1 MADQARRPRLTR
13 RQMLRNA
20 GGLLAGATFPAISQA
35 APAADPGQATRT
47 PQAPGDRAVAPADVT
62 RQLARY
68 MAESRDRP
76 LPPDVAREAKHRI
89 LDTLAA
95 MISGSRL
102 KPGELAIRYAR
113 AQGGVPEASIVAT
126 PIRTSAVTAALTN
139 GMFAHAD
146 ETDDFEPFTKAHPG
160 CAVVPAAMA
169 VAERHDRS
177 GRELLNA
184 VTLGYDVCCRWLLAL
199 GAAHVR
205 ATHRSAEGVS
215 ATFGAA
221 AAAASLAR
229 LDEQGMRYALSYAAQ
244 QVSGVWSWER
254 DLEHVEKAFDFAG
267 MGARNGVTAAL
278 MVQAGFTGVPD
289 VLEGE
294 NNALEA
300 HSTQP
305 HPAEM
310 VNGLG
315 SRFFV
320 METAIKTFSV
330 GYPVQSPLDAFLFL
344 RREHA
349 LTTRNVDRIIVRLPE
364 DGAAIVNDRPMPDV
378 NCQYLIAV
386 ALIDGGLSFDASHSY
401 ERMKDRDVLAIKR
414 RVELVADRALMDPSA
429 PRSGQ
434 VEVVLT
440 DGTRVSHFTK
450 YPPGTKE
457 SPLDTAAVNAK
468 ARSLI
473 APVLGAERADAI
485 IRRVNDLEST
495 TSTRDLVRQLVIR
508 QG

>member
-1 MADQARRPRLTR
+1 
-13 RQMLRNA
+13 MLRNA
-20 GGLLAGATFPAISQA
+20 GGLIAGAALPARALAAA
-35 APAADPGQATRT
+35 APQAGAER
-47 PQAPGDRAVAPADVT
+47 PVAGAEVT
-62 RQLARY
+62 GVLARY
-68 MAESRDRP
+68 MAESTTRA
-76 LPPDVAREAKHRI
+76 LTPDVTREAKHRI

-113 AQGGVPEASIVAT
+113 TQGGVAEASIVAT
-126 PIRTSAVTAALTN
+126 SIRTSAVTAALAN

-146 ETDDFEPFTKAHPG
+146 ETDDFEPVTKAHPG
-160 CAVVPAAMA
+160 CAVVPAALA

-177 GRELLNA
+177 GLELLSG
-184 VTLGYDVCCRWLLAL
+184 VTLGYDLCCRWLMAL
-199 GAAHVR
+199 GPAHVR

-229 LDEQGMRYALSYAAQ
+229 LDEQGMRYVLSYAAQ

-289 VLEGE
+289 VLDGE
-294 NNALEA
+294 HNALEA

-305 HPAEM
+305 RPGEM

-315 SRFFV
+315 SRFFIT
-320 METAIKTFSV
+320 ETAIKTFSV
-330 GYPVQSPLDAFLFL
+330 GYPIQSALDAFLFL

-349 LTTRNVDRIIVRLPE
+349 LTTENVDRIVVRLPE
-364 DGAAIVNDRPMPDV
+364 DGASIVDDRPMPDV

-401 ERMKDRDVLAIKR
+401 ERMKDPAVLAAKR
-414 RVELVADRALMDPSA
+414 RVQLVPDRTLMDPSA
-429 PRSGQ
+429 PRSGN
-434 VEVVLT
+434 VEVVRR

-457 SPLDTAAVNAK
+457 SPLDTAGVNEK

-473 APVLGAERADAI
+473 APVLGAERTEAL
-485 IRRVNDLEST
+485 IRRLNDLEAVKSV
-495 TSTRDLVRQLVIR
+495 RELVGLLVVV
-508 QG
+508 